1 MYEWTS
7 DGTWKNWAVEWT
19 LRLADQQFRTTDH
32 EAGFILPPSYGNGYR
47 LTNDTT
53 YRRALIQ
60 AARSLATRYNS
71 VVGCVRSWQT
81 LHFPVIID
89 GMVAIRLLW
98 WASKETGDTTLY
110 AKAMSHSLKTME
122 NNVRPDGSCY
132 QIVDY
137 NPTTGQIYSRQN
149 KQGYTSSTT
158 WSRGQAWAI
167 YGFTIAYRETGDG
180 RFAQTAQ
187 RAADYFVDNLPLDNV
202 PYWDFQAP
210 KIPNEEKDVS
220 AAAIAASGLLELS
233 SLISSSG
240 PREKYRNAAVSIIAS
255 LCSPAYLAAGTS
267 SRAILLHGVGN
278 RMNDDRDA
286 GEVDVSLI
294 YADYFFLEALTRYLK
309 ISPPVAVIDD
319 RSGTVPTSIHLL
331 QNYPNPF
338 NSRTIISF
346 ELPRDSWVE
355 LSVMNLLGEKVGT
368 LSSGFHL
375 QGKHSVVWHGNDAS
389 GRSLSSGTYFYQ
401 LRADAGVL
409 TKRMILIK

>member
-1 MYEWTS
+1 
-7 DGTWKNWAVEWT
+7 
-19 LRLADQQFRTTDH
+19 
-32 EAGFILPPSYGNGYR
+32 
-47 LTNDTT
+47 
-53 YRRALIQ
+53 
-60 AARSLATRYNS
+60 
-71 VVGCVRSWQT
+71 
-81 LHFPVIID
+81 
-89 GMVAIRLLW
+89 
-98 WASKETGDTTLY
+98 
-110 AKAMSHSLKTME
+110 ME

-255 LCSPAYLAAGTS
+255 LCSPAY
-267 SRAILLHGVGN
+267 
-278 RMNDDRDA
+278 
-286 GEVDVSLI
+286 
-294 YADYFFLEALTRYLK
+294 FFLEALTRYLK